1 MRDEDFICVRHK
13 LERQFSSLS
22 YGSMFVFSPSSRC
35 VETKQVAR
43 FGRVI

>member
-22 YGSMFVFSPSSRC
+22 YGSMCFHHQAYVLKLNR
-35 VETKQVAR
+35 
-43 FGRVI
+43 